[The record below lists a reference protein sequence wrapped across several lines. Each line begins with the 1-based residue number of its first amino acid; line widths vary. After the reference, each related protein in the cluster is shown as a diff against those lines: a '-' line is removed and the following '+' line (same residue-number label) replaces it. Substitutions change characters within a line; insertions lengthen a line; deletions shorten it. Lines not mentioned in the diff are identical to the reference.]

1 VGQKEEIKEGEI
13 EVKETTGMME
23 WCEGS

>member
-13 EVKETTGMME
+13 EVKETTGVME